1 MKNAHRDSESRY
13 VTSGVAENFPIE
25 LQAALFSAIERMS
38 EKVCGQL
45 DYLQVFEIVTEF
57 KGQKKFLH
65 IYHMQECPAAKLKYF
80 IPTDVEVNG
89 RAYMINDV
97 DHITLLLA
105 EEY

>member
-1 MKNAHRDSESRY
+1 MAYTFSGSRY

-25 LQAALFSAIERMS
+25 LQAALFSAVEQMR
-38 EKVCGQL
+38 EKVSGQL
-45 DYLQVFEIVTEF
+45 DYLQVFEIVTGS

-65 IYHMQECPAAKLKYF
+65 IYHMQECPEAKLEYF
-80 IPTDVEVNG
+80 IPTDVEVND
-89 RAYMINDV
+89 RAYLIDDV

>member
-1 MKNAHRDSESRY
+1 MAYKFSGSRY
-13 VTSGVAENFPIE
+13 ITSGVAENFPIE
-25 LQAALFSAIERMS
+25 LQVALFSAVEQMR
-38 EKVCGQL
+38 EKVSGQL
-45 DYLQVFEIVTEF
+45 VYLQVFEIVTEV

-65 IYHMQECPAAKLKYF
+65 IYHMQECPEAKLEFF

-89 RAYMINDV
+89 RAYMIDDV

>member
-1 MKNAHRDSESRY
+1 MAYTFSGSRY
-13 VTSGVAENFPIE
+13 VTKGVAENFPME
-25 LQAALFSAIERMS
+25 LQVALFSAIKRMS

-45 DYLQVFEIVTEF
+45 DYLQVFEIATEF

-65 IYHMQECPAAKLKYF
+65 IYHMQECPEAKLEYF

-89 RAYMINDV
+89 RAYMIDDV

>member
-1 MKNAHRDSESRY
+1 MAYTFSGSRY

-25 LQAALFSAIERMS
+25 LQVVEQMR
-38 EKVCGQL
+38 EKVSGQL
-45 DYLQVFEIVTEF
+45 DYLQVFEIVTEV

-65 IYHMQECPAAKLKYF
+65 IYHMQECPEAKLEYF

-89 RAYMINDV
+89 RAYLIDDV

>member
-1 MKNAHRDSESRY
+1 MAYTFSGSRY

-25 LQAALFSAIERMS
+25 LQAALFAAIEQM
-38 EKVCGQL
+38 
-45 DYLQVFEIVTEF
+45 QVFEIVTEV

-65 IYHMQECPAAKLKYF
+65 IYHMQECPEAKLEYF

-89 RAYMINDV
+89 RAYMIDDV

>member
-1 MKNAHRDSESRY
+1 MAYTFRGSRY
-13 VTSGVAENFPIE
+13 VTKGVAENFPIE
-25 LQAALFSAIERMS
+25 LQAALFSAIEQMR

-45 DYLQVFEIVTEF
+45 DYLQIFEIVTEGN
-57 KGQKKFLH
+57 GQKKFLH
-65 IYHMQECPAAKLKYF
+65 IYHMQECPEAKLEYF

-89 RAYMINDV
+89 RAYMIDDV

>member
-1 MKNAHRDSESRY
+1 MAYTFSGSRY
-13 VTSGVAENFPIE
+13 VTSGVADNFPIE
-25 LQAALFSAIERMS
+25 LQASLFSAIEQMR

-45 DYLQVFEIVTEF
+45 DYLQIFEIVTEV

-65 IYHMQECPAAKLKYF
+65 IYHMQECPEAKLEYF

-89 RAYMINDV
+89 RAYMIDDV

>member
-1 MKNAHRDSESRY
+1 MVYTFSGSRY

-25 LQAALFSAIERMS
+25 LQAALFSAIERMR
-38 EKVCGQL
+38 EKVSGQL
-45 DYLQVFEIVTEF
+45 DYLQIFEIVTEV
-57 KGQKKFLH
+57 KGQKKILH
-65 IYHMQECPAAKLKYF
+65 IYHMQECSEAKLEYF

-89 RAYMINDV
+89 RAYMIDDV

>member
-1 MKNAHRDSESRY
+1 MAYTFSGSRY

-25 LQAALFSAIERMS
+25 LQVALFSAVEQMS
-38 EKVCGQL
+38 EKVSGQL
-45 DYLQVFEIVTEF
+45 DYLQVFEIATEF

-65 IYHMQECPAAKLKYF
+65 IYHMQEYPEAKLEYF
-80 IPTDVEVNG
+80 IPTDEEVTG
-89 RAYMINDV
+89 RAYMIDDV

>member
-1 MKNAHRDSESRY
+1 MAYTFSGSRY
-13 VTSGVAENFPIE
+13 ITSGVAENFPIE
-25 LQAALFSAIERMS
+25 LQVALFSAVEQMR
-38 EKVCGQL
+38 EKVSGQL
-45 DYLQVFEIVTEF
+45 DYLQVFEIVTRV

-65 IYHMQECPAAKLKYF
+65 IYHMQECPEAKLKYF

-89 RAYMINDV
+89 RAYMIDGV

>member
-1 MKNAHRDSESRY
+1 MAYTFSGSRY

-25 LQAALFSAIERMS
+25 LQVALFSAIEQMR

-45 DYLQVFEIVTEF
+45 DYLQVFEIVTGV
-57 KGQKKFLH
+57 KGQ
-65 IYHMQECPAAKLKYF
+65 IYHMQECPEAKLKYF

-89 RAYMINDV
+89 RAYMIDDV